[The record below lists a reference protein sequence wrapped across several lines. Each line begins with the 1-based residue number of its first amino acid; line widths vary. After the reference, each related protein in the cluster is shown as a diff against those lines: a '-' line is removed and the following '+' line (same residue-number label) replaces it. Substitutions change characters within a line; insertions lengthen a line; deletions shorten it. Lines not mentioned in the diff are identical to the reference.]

1 MADLDL
7 RRILD
12 LGRWAPS
19 GDNTQP
25 WRFRMT
31 GERTVEVLG
40 SDTRSWCLYDYRGIP
55 SYMAHGALLETL
67 RIAATEQHAR
77 MDWRLRDGCEETA
90 PVYELE
96 FEPVDGLVA
105 DPLLPFIESRCVQR
119 RPMGASPLTSAEM
132 TALVDAAGLDYIVD
146 FRTSGGERFA
156 VARLLWQS
164 ARVRLICPEAYE
176 THRRIIE
183 WGARFSKDRIPEQ
196 AVGVDSLTARLMQW
210 VLADWKRVDFLNT
223 YLAGTVMPRI
233 QLDFIPGLACAGH
246 FLIRPRQPIRS
257 SLNHVQAGMAMQRVW
272 LSAARLGLGF
282 QPEMTPVIF
291 RWYVQDG
298 QALSARA
305 PVNAAAVA
313 VAARFNEVW
322 ALSAEAPAAFMG
334 RVGRG
339 APPTSRSLRLD
350 LDELIVDDKQV
361 RTEAGQ

>member
-7 RRILD
+7 RRMLD

-25 WRFRMT
+25 WRFRIT
-31 GERTVEVLG
+31 GARTVEVLG

-55 SYMAHGALLETL
+55 SRMAHGALLETL
-67 RIAATEQHAR
+67 RIAATEQQAR
-77 MDWRLRDGCEETA
+77 MGWRLREGGDETA
-90 PVYELE
+90 PVYEIG
-96 FEPVDGLVA
+96 FEPADALA
-105 DPLLPFIESRCVQR
+105 PDPLLPFVESRCVQR
-119 RPMGASPLTSAEM
+119 RPMRTPALTSAEM
-132 TALVDAAGLDYIVD
+132 AALTEAAGPDYHVD
-146 FRTSGGERFA
+146 FRTGARERLE
-156 VARLLWQS
+156 VAKLLWHS

-183 WGARFSKDRIPEQ
+183 WGVRFSKDRIPER
-196 AVGVDSLTARLMQW
+196 AVGVDSLTARLMRW

-233 QLDFIPGLACAGH
+233 QLDLIPGLACAGH
-246 FLIRPRQPIRS
+246 FLIRPRQPARS
-257 SLNHVQAGMAMQRVW
+257 DREQVQAGMAMQRVW
-272 LSAARLGLGF
+272 LTAARLGLGF

-305 PVNAAAVA
+305 PVNAAAAA
-313 VAARFNEVW
+313 VAERFNDVW
-322 ALSAEAPAAFMG
+322 SVSAEAPAVFMG

-350 LDELIVDDKQV
+350 LDDLIVVDGHDTV
-361 RTEAGQ
+361 EAA